1 MKKTAKI
8 LEKDLYQPVYDYFKE
23 LGYDVHGEV
32 KDCDITAK
40 KGDELIIIELKRNM
54 SVELLIQ
61 AAKRQRITENVYI
74 AIPKP
79 RYGIYTK
86 KWKDLCFIARRL
98 ELGLITVSLKDGA
111 KQVNVVFE
119 PRPFDRRKS
128 MQLLGKKRKNI
139 ISEIDG
145 RHGSYN
151 IGGIS
156 RTKIMTAYR
165 ENAIHIACCLKK
177 YGQLS
182 PRKLKELGTG
192 EKTRSILEKNFY
204 GWFERVER
212 GVYKLSDTGHEVFS
226 MYPELSSYYS
236 NMINDSEDTQ
246 PPLNNTN

>member
-1 MKKTAKI
+1 MKKTEKM
-8 LEKDLYQPVYDYFKE
+8 LEKDLYRPVYDYFKN

-32 KDCDITAK
+32 KDCDITAS

-54 SVELLIQ
+54 SLDLLIQ

-79 RYGIYTK
+79 RYSIYTK

-98 ELGLITVSLKDGA
+98 EFGLITVSLKDDVE
-111 KQVNVVFE
+111 QVNVVFE
-119 PRPFDRRKS
+119 PHPFDRLKS
-128 MQLLGKKRKNI
+128 MKLSKKKRKNI

-151 IGGIS
+151 VGGSS

-182 PRKLKELGTG
+182 PRNLRELGTG
-192 EKTRSILEKNFY
+192 KKTQSILEKNFY
-204 GWFERVER
+204 GWFERVKR
-212 GVYKLSDTGHEVFS
+212 GVYKLSDRGQEVFS
-226 MYPELSSYYS
+226 KYPELSSYYI
-236 NMINDSEDTQ
+236 NMVKDIEVTQ
-246 PPLNNTN
+246 PPSHNTN